1 MKRMDSNEQHRPLS
15 SDSRTGRRSDTDVD
29 SIYERLCAD
38 LVRRWQLGERVPV
51 EAYLRRHPK
60 LENGDGAF
68 ELILTEVVL
77 RQECGDVPP
86 LDEYL
91 WRFPQF
97 EVRLQRHFALHTR
110 LAAVRGPTS
119 STACAVQCSVPS
131 LTVGLPALPGFEIVQ
146 QIGRGGMGI
155 VYKAR
160 EANLGRFV
168 ALKLLRDDHARE
180 PDRLARFLRE
190 ARTASALNHPGIC
203 TVHALCPNEGR
214 PFIVMELIE
223 GVTLR
228 AYISRRPPPHEVS
241 RLISQA
247 ALALAAAHAAGV
259 VHRDIKP
266 ENIMVREDGQV
277 KVVDFGLARLLP
289 AVSLEGNSPGQ
300 HPSPTEPAIAAGTL
314 TYMSPEQ
321 TRNEQAGS
329 ASDVFSLG
337 IVAYEM
343 MTGCH
348 PFASETILGTY
359 SSIASQV
366 PAPPRRLAPE
376 LSNEFNDLMLQMLE
390 KNPRLRPTAA
400 EIGAEFGRETRTKMT
415 LHQREAL
422 DAPQRKTVGR
432 EVERIALRQAFES
445 ADQGNC
451 RILCVCGEPGIGKTT
466 LVEDWLQEFS
476 AGTRVVGVG
485 RGNCSER
492 LAGTGSYLPVL
503 EALDGL
509 LRGEAGSLTARMMR
523 ELAPTWYAQVDL
535 TADLPA
541 ERSGT
546 ATQERMKREFLAFV
560 TQIGRRLPLILF
572 IDDLH
577 WADAS
582 TLDLLA
588 WLGRHCAGLRL
599 LVVTTYRPA
608 EMHSG
613 KNLFA
618 SVQLELEQ
626 HGVCRVLPLVFLT
639 DSDVERYLSLRFPH
653 HRFPRDFAAGLHAKT
668 EGNPLFLAE
677 LLNHLCDRG
686 VIASHQEGWT
696 LTQPLPDF
704 QKDLPVSVRSL
715 IRSQFD
721 QLDEAD
727 RRLLS
732 VASIQGYEFDAVVAA
747 EVLCRNA
754 ADVEERLERLDH
766 VHGLVRLVR
775 ELEFP
780 DGTLTLRYR
789 FVHVLY
795 QNSLYSAAPLS
806 RRIQWSAAVAHAL
819 LAHHGSH
826 HAVVAGEA
834 ALLFEKARDWAKAA
848 ECFDLAAR
856 YPLRLHAHREAAVL
870 ARRGLQMLAR
880 LPDTPDR
887 ARQEVRLQFAL
898 GLALQP
904 SEGFAAPVVVEAYRR
919 ARALSHVEI
928 EISSRSPLLWG
939 LWSFYILR
947 GEHSA
952 AREIAQELA
961 TLAQGPTNPCDGF
974 DAGRV
979 IEVPRIH
986 GALAF
991 DGPAKATMR
1000 KWPNDS
1006 DPMPFLARTACGGAS
1021 EAALVS
1027 LAHDHSMGYSLMM
1040 LGQPDAAWLH
1050 LGRDLPE
1057 NNQAA
1062 YGRDIGIPFRA
1073 HGAVVLWLLGFPD
1086 QAVHRS
1092 HQAAELAEEK
1102 MDFYGLSIALFNA
1115 AKIHQ
1120 LRREPEPAAHYAKA
1134 LLTLAEEQAF
1144 PVWFAAGTILA
1155 GWAEAQRGHWES
1167 GAARIRQ
1174 GIEAYLANGAAMM
1187 HPYFLGLLSEA
1198 LDAGGQ
1204 IEPGLEA
1211 LSRALS
1217 IVQETGESYYEAELH
1232 RQRGNLLLKLPGTT
1246 DRQAEAQACFQKAV
1260 EVAHQQKSLS
1270 LELRAAVSAV
1280 QFEQRHGHNHSVL
1293 VQAVNHLRLVC
1304 DQFPD
1309 AYDSSDWR
1317 ETTNLCKS
1325 R

>member
-1 MKRMDSNEQHRPLS
+1 MKRMDSNDHHDLPSR
-15 SDSRTGRRSDTDVD
+15 DSRTGRRADTDVD
-29 SIYERLCAD
+29 SLYERLCAD
-38 LVRRWQLGERVPV
+38 FVRRWHRGERVPV

-97 EVRLQRHFALHTR
+97 EERLQRHFSLHAR
-110 LAAVRGPTS
+110 LAAVAGPAS
-119 STACAVQCSVPS
+119 SIVRVVESSIPS
-131 LTVGLPALPGFEIVQ
+131 LTGELPALSGFEIVQ
-146 QIGRGGMGI
+146 QIGRGGMGV

-168 ALKLLRDDHARE
+168 ALKLLRDDHASAQ
-180 PDRLARFLRE
+180 DRLARFLRE

-203 TVHALCPNEGR
+203 TVHALCQNEGQ

-228 AYISRRPPPHEVS
+228 TYIARRPQPDEVAQ
-241 RLISQA
+241 LIGQA
-247 ALALAAAHAAGV
+247 ALALAAAHSAGV
-259 VHRDIKP
+259 IHRDIKP

-289 AVSLEGNSPGQ
+289 TVNLEGNSLGQ
-300 HPSPTEPAIAAGTL
+300 HPSPAEPGTAAGTL

-321 TRNEQAGS
+321 TRNEPAGS

-348 PFASETILGTY
+348 PFASGSILGTF

-366 PAPPRRLAPE
+366 PVSPRQLTPE
-376 LSNEFNDLMLQMLE
+376 LSGEFNDLMLQMLE
-390 KNPRLRPTAA
+390 KDPRLRPTAA
-400 EIGAEFGRETRTKMT
+400 EIGAELGREARTKMT
-415 LHQREAL
+415 VAQREVL
-422 DAPQRKTVGR
+422 DAPRRKTVGR
-432 EVERIALRQAFES
+432 EAERTALRQAFES

-451 RILCVCGEPGIGKTT
+451 LILCVSGEPGIGKTT
-466 LVEDWLQEFS
+466 LVEDWLHEFS
-476 AGTRVVGVG
+476 ASAGVVGVG
-485 RGNCSER
+485 RGRCSER

-503 EALDGL
+503 EALEEL
-509 LRGEAGSLTARMMR
+509 LRGEAGSLAARTMR
-523 ELAPTWYAQVDL
+523 DLAPTWYAQVDL
-535 TADLPA
+535 SADIPA
-541 ERSGT
+541 ERSET
-546 ATQERMKREFLAFV
+546 ATQERMKREFLTFV

-572 IDDLH
+572 FDDLH

-582 TLDLLA
+582 TVDLLA
-588 WLGRHCAGLRL
+588 WLGRHTAGLRL
-599 LVVTTYRPA
+599 LIVTTYRPA

-613 KNLFA
+613 KNLFMP
-618 SVQLELEQ
+618 VQLELEQ

-639 DSDVERYLSLRFPH
+639 DSDVERYLSLRFPDH
-653 HRFPRDFAAGLHAKT
+653 QFPGDFAVELHVKT

-677 LLNHLCDRG
+677 LLNHLRDRG
-686 VIASHQEGWT
+686 VIASHKEGWT
-696 LTQPLPDF
+696 LTRPLPDF

-727 RRLLS
+727 HRLVS
-732 VASIQGYEFDAVVAA
+732 VASVQGYEFDAVVVAQ
-747 EVLCRNA
+747 VLDRNA
-754 ADVEERLERLDH
+754 ADVEERLERLDRIH
-766 VHGLVRLVR
+766 SLVRLVR

-795 QNSLYSAAPLS
+795 QNSLYATAPPS
-806 RRIQWSAAVAHAL
+806 RRAEWSAAVAHAL
-819 LAHHGSH
+819 LAHHGTH
-826 HAVVAGEA
+826 NAVVASEA

-870 ARRGLQMLAR
+870 ARSGLQMLAR
-880 LPDTPDR
+880 LPETSDR

-904 SEGFAAPVVVEAYRR
+904 SEGFAAPAVVEAYRR
-919 ARALSHVEI
+919 ARALSDVEI
-928 EISSRSPLLWG
+928 EIASRSPLLWG

-947 GEHSA
+947 GEHRA
-952 AREIAQELA
+952 AREIAQQLA
-961 TLAQGPTNPCDGF
+961 ILAQGQASPCDGLS
-974 DAGRV
+974 AAKV
-979 IEVPRIH
+979 IDVPRIH
-986 GALAF
+986 GAIAAVGL
-991 DGPAKATMR
+991 PETTTR
-1000 KWPNDS
+1000 KRLHDS
-1006 DPMPFLARTACGGAS
+1006 DPMPHRAHTACDGPPETVLA
-1021 EAALVS
+1021 S
-1027 LAHDHSMGYSLMM
+1027 LAADHSMGYSLMM
-1040 LGQPDAAWLH
+1040 LGQPDAAWSH

-1057 NNQAA
+1057 KTHAA
-1062 YGRDIGIPFRA
+1062 YGRDIGIPYRA

-1086 QAVHRS
+1086 LAVQRS
-1092 HQAAELAEEK
+1092 HQAAELAREK

-1120 LRREPEPAAHYAKA
+1120 LRREPEAAAHYAKD
-1134 LLTLAEEQAF
+1134 LLVLAEEQAF

-1155 GWAEAQRGHWES
+1155 GWAEARLSHWES
-1167 GAARIRQ
+1167 GAVQIRH
-1174 GIEAYLANGAAMM
+1174 GITAYLANGAAMM

-1204 IEPGLEA
+1204 IEEGLEA
-1211 LSRALS
+1211 LSSALT
-1217 IVQETGESYYEAELH
+1217 IVEETGEHYYEAELH
-1232 RQRGNLLLKLPGTT
+1232 RRQGSLLLKLPGPT
-1246 DRQAEAQACFQKAV
+1246 DRKAEAQACFEKAV

-1270 LELRAAVSAV
+1270 FELRAAVSAV
-1280 QFEQRHGHNHSVL
+1280 QFAQRLSQNHPVL
-1293 VQAVNHLRLVC
+1293 SQAVTRLRLVC
-1304 DQFPD
+1304 DQFTH
-1309 AYDSSDWR
+1309 ASDSWDWH
-1317 ETTNLCKS
+1317 EATNLCKS
-1325 R
+1325 